1 MDRIVD
7 IVFPAIPETLYMV
20 FLSTIIAII
29 IGLPLGII
37 LTVSRPN
44 GLMENKNVYRILD
57 FIINIMRSLPFVILM
72 IVVLPL
78 TKLIVGKGY
87 GTNAAIVPLS
97 LSAAPFVAR
106 LMEGYLL
113 EIDRGIIEAA
123 KSMGSTNSQIIFKV
137 MIPEAMPSVINGIT
151 MTIINLIGYSTM
163 AGAMGGGGL
172 GDIAMRYGYQRREND
187 ILLVSVIAIILI
199 VQFVQ
204 LLGNKFANKIN
215 KK

>member
-1 MDRIVD
+1 MEKFID
-7 IVFPAIPETLYMV
+7 IVVPAIPETLYMV
-20 FLSTIIAII
+20 FLSTLIALA
-29 IGLPLGII
+29 IGLPIGII
-37 LTVSRPN
+37 LTITRDD
-44 GLMENKNVYRILD
+44 GLIENKKLYRILD
-57 FIINIMRSLPFVILM
+57 FIINILRSLPFVILM

-78 TKLIVGKGY
+78 TKIIVGKGY

-106 LMEGYLL
+106 IMEGYFL
-113 EIDRGIIEAA
+113 EIDKGIIEAA
-123 KSMGSTNSQIIFKV
+123 KSMGSTNFQIIFKV
-137 MIPEAMPSVINGIT
+137 LIPEALPSIINGIT

-187 ILLVSVIAIILI
+187 VLLASVIVIILI

-204 LLGNKFANKIN
+204 YVGNNLSNKLN